1 MHHPLWVTPNLN
13 FFFTSIKIIPVA
25 STLLFVQI
33 QQAWSWGV
41 QYFKF
46 RNSCGIVRPSCSR
59 ANHTTACKHHST
71 LNKVNGFFIFRNS
84 CGFKSSVLIPA
95 SNDFRSQ
102 FDLLNI
108 SFTPFFWSLE
118 TFLKGATGNVWYS
131 ETLNNEYIGRNYQ
144 MSSWQFFNGFYTILR
159 KFQYLRK

>member
-1 MHHPLWVTPNLN
+1 MVKTKDDWTKIWNHLISRSLSHLYMHHPLWVTPNLN

-25 STLLFVQI
+25 STLLFIQI

-71 LNKVNGFFIFRNS
+71 LNKVNGFFIFRNL

-108 SFTPFFWSLE
+108 SFTPFFLITWNV
-118 TFLKGATGNVWYS
+118 FKGSNRQCMVQW
-131 ETLNNEYIGRNYQ
+131 NP
-144 MSSWQFFNGFYTILR
+144 
-159 KFQYLRK
+159 